1 MNLDDELATLR
12 RPTAQSLRPDRRR
25 AIGLR
30 AGDLFDEAHR
40 SHVRAEHVA
49 RVLVTVTLTGAAA
62 LYLLWALH
70 VARTFG

>member
-1 MNLDDELATLR
+1 MSDEHDQLR
-12 RPTAQSLRPDRRR
+12 QLPTPPLRDDRRR

-30 AGDLFDEAHR
+30 AGDIFERSHR
-40 SHVRAEHVA
+40 SRVRALHVA

-62 LYLLWALH
+62 LYLLWALR